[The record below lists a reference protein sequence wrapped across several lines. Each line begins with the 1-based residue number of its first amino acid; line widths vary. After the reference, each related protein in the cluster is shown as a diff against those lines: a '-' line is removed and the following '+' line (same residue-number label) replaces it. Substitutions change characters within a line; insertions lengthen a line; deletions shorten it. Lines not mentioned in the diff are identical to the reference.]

1 MLFYYYSIQ
10 HYNIIKNISLVFFLF
25 KYIINLVTN
34 QNTQPRQGKYV
45 CKPGKGKEQKFL
57 EREGYDMSENKM
69 TQQKE
74 WQKEEAH
81 FKECRA
87 VIAANMAAYERQ
99 YEERRKETKALFD
112 EVQSGNVELYDQM
125 MTSRSLEE
133 HSLNQL
139 QKNQAAYEKPFFG
152 RIDYRNLDERLFE
165 SIYIGKHGVL
175 RGKTDVEIVDWR
187 APISK
192 VYYENELGE
201 GTYSIPASHSDGKG
215 REYQIDLSLKRT
227 YDIEEGRIQ
236 GFYDSD
242 VAANDELLVKYLSK
256 NRDAVLGDIIAT
268 IQKEQNEIIR
278 ESPFHN
284 IIVQGVAGSGK
295 TTVAMHRISYI
306 MYNYKERFTPN
317 EFCIV
322 GGSDILIDY
331 ITGGLPE
338 LDVYDVK
345 HMRMD
350 ELLTH
355 LLQKEWKKKYQVI
368 PPSPSNAWKSKMLFA
383 SELEQHMQRL
393 REHIL
398 GNCVVYDEELGMLL
412 SQQSNDDFIKGN
424 PDYSINRLLVTLDE
438 RLRARIKLQCQG
450 REEIGIFKKKCA
462 QYKNYF
468 TNYCYKGSVVN
479 LYLQFLEVYGK
490 SYYINMAPVL
500 EQIAHGRF
508 DVYDIAAML
517 LIYYRALQRKPDE
530 EFGQIFI
537 DEAQDFGAIV
547 YYALRTVLPACYF
560 TIMGDV
566 SQNVNYECGMNEW
579 NDMRQKIFDSST
591 DQFRVLAKSYRNT
604 IEISEFAGKI
614 LTSASR
620 GQYKIEPVIRHGE
633 PVHLI
638 ESISK
643 EEAAGLS
650 AEILAKMQQKGY
662 ETMAVICFSDEEKES
677 VIQRLSH
684 QIPLTDSDKS
694 GFSKGVM
701 VLTVPETKGLEFD
714 CVLLWKPDMKGYKE
728 NPKLA
733 KLLYVAATRALHELF
748 VIK

>member
-1 MLFYYYSIQ
+1 MGSTYA
-10 HYNIIKNISLVFFLF
+10 NPIKG
-25 KYIINLVTN
+25 
-34 QNTQPRQGKYV
+34 R
-45 CKPGKGKEQKFL
+45 EQKFL
-57 EREGYDMSENKM
+57 ERYGYDMSNQKL
-69 TQQKE
+69 TKSKE
-74 WQKEEAH
+74 WEEEDVH
-81 FKECRA
+81 FKECRSL
-87 VIAANMAAYERQ
+87 IAANIAEYERQ
-99 YEERRKETKALFD
+99 YEERHKETKALFD

-133 HSLNQL
+133 HSLSQL
-139 QKNQAAYEKPFFG
+139 NKNKAAYEKPFFG

-175 RGKTDVEIVDWR
+175 RNKTDVEIVDWR
-187 APISK
+187 APIST
-192 VYYENELGE
+192 VYYENELGR
-201 GTYSIPASHSDGKG
+201 GTYNIPDSQNDGKG
-215 REYQIDLSLKRT
+215 REYRIDLSLKRT
-227 YDIEEGRIQ
+227 YDIEKGRIQ

-306 MYNYKERFTPN
+306 MYNYKERFTSN

-350 ELLTH
+350 ELLVH
-355 LLQKEWKKKYQVI
+355 LLKKEWKKKYQIVS
-368 PPSPSNAWKSKMLFA
+368 PSPSLAWKSKMLFT

-393 REHIL
+393 RGHIL

-412 SQQSNDDFIKGN
+412 SQKNNDDFIKGN
-424 PDYSINRLLVTLDE
+424 PNYSINRLLVTLDE

-450 REEIGIFKKKCA
+450 REEIGIYKKKLA

-468 TNYCYKGSVVN
+468 SNHCYKGTVVN
-479 LYLQFLEVYGK
+479 LYLQFLEVYG
-490 SYYINMAPVL
+490 SAYYINMTSVIEQVL
-500 EQIAHGRF
+500 RGIF

-517 LIYYRALQRKPDE
+517 IIYYRALQKKPDD

-537 DEAQDFGAIV
+537 DEAQDFGPIV
-547 YYALRTVLPACYF
+547 YYALRTVLPECYF

-579 NDMRQKIFDSST
+579 NDMREKIFDGNT

-604 IEISEFAGKI
+604 IEISEFAGTI
-614 LTSASR
+614 LSSASR
-620 GQYKIEPVIRHGE
+620 GAYKIEPVIRHGA
-633 PVHLI
+633 PVHFI

-643 EEAAGLS
+643 EEAAGIS
-650 AEILAKMQQKGY
+650 VDILTDMQQKGY
-662 ETMAVICFSDEEKES
+662 ETMAVICFSDKEKES
-677 VIQRLSH
+677 VIRRLSN
-684 QIPLTDSDKS
+684 QITLTDSDKS

-714 CVLLWKPDMKGYKE
+714 CVLLWKPDLKGYKE

-733 KLLYVAATRALHELF
+733 KLLYVASTRALHELF
-748 VIK
+748 VVK

>member
-1 MLFYYYSIQ
+1 MYKPMY
-10 HYNIIKNISLVFFLF
+10 V
-25 KYIINLVTN
+25 
-34 QNTQPRQGKYV
+34 GKRL
-45 CKPGKGKEQKFL
+45 QARLL
-57 EREGYDMSENKM
+57 ERYGVTMSENKAATERQWQM
-69 TQQKE
+69 EKE
-74 WQKEEAH
+74 H
-81 FKECRA
+81 LKECRA
-87 VIAANMAAYERQ
+87 LIAANIDAYEQQFEKRH
-99 YEERRKETKALFD
+99 KETKALFD

-125 MTSRSLEE
+125 MASKSLEE
-133 HSLNQL
+133 HSFNQL
-139 QKNQAAYEKPFFG
+139 HKNKAAYEKPFFG

-165 SIYIGKHGVL
+165 SIYIGKHGVFKN
-175 RGKTDVEIVDWR
+175 KTDVAVVDWR
-187 APISK
+187 APIST

-201 GTYSIPASHSDGKG
+201 GTYSIPDSNSDGKG
-215 REYQIDLSLKRT
+215 RAYRIDLSLKRT
-227 YDIEEGRIQ
+227 YDIENGTLQ

-284 IIVQGVAGSGK
+284 VLVQGVAGSGK

-306 MYNYKERFTPN
+306 MYNYKERFTSN

-350 ELLTH
+350 ELLVH
-355 LLQKEWKKKYQVI
+355 LLKREWKKKYKIV
-368 PPSPSNAWKSKMLFA
+368 PPSPDLAWKSKMLFA
-383 SELEQHMQRL
+383 NELEHYLQML
-393 REHIL
+393 RDRIL
-398 GNCVVYDEELGMLL
+398 ANCVVCDEDIGMLL
-412 SQQSNDDFIKGN
+412 SQKNNDDFIKGN
-424 PDYSINRLLVTLDE
+424 PSYSINRLLVTLDE

-450 REEIGIFKKKCA
+450 REEIGIFKKKLA

-468 TNYCYKGSVVN
+468 GSHCYKGSVVS
-479 LYLQFLEVYGK
+479 LYVQFLEAYGNT
-490 SYYINMAPVL
+490 YYIDM
-500 EQIAHGRF
+500 EQVIGNVSRGVF
-508 DVYDIAAML
+508 DVYDVAAML
-517 LIYYRALQRKPDE
+517 LIYYRALQKKPDD

-537 DEAQDFGAIV
+537 DEAQDFGPIV

-579 NDMRQKIFDSST
+579 TDMKQKIFDGSG
-591 DQFRVLAKSYRNT
+591 DRFRVLAKSYRNT
-604 IEISEFAGKI
+604 IEISDFAGKI
-614 LTSASR
+614 LSSASR
-620 GQYKIEPVIRHGE
+620 GAYKIEPVIRHGE
-633 PVHLI
+633 PVHFV
-638 ESISK
+638 ESISM

-650 AEILAKMQQKGY
+650 ADIISDMQQKGY
-662 ETMAVICFSDEEKES
+662 ETLAVICFSDEEKEY
-677 VIQRLSH
+677 VTRRLSR
-684 QIPLTDSDKS
+684 QVQVTDSDKS

-714 CVLLWKPDMKGYKE
+714 CVLLWKPDLEGYRD

-748 VIK
+748 VVK

>member
-1 MLFYYYSIQ
+1 MANHKST
-10 HYNIIKNISLVFFLF
+10 KS
-25 KYIINLVTN
+25 
-34 QNTQPRQGKYV
+34 
-45 CKPGKGKEQKFL
+45 
-57 EREGYDMSENKM
+57 
-69 TQQKE
+69 KE
-74 WQKEEAH
+74 WQEEEVH
-81 FKECRA
+81 LKECRA
-87 VIAANMAAYERQ
+87 VIAANIAEYKRQ
-99 YEERRKETKALFD
+99 YEERHKETKALFD
-112 EVQSGNVELYDQM
+112 QVQSGNIELYGQM

-139 QKNQAAYEKPFFG
+139 TNNQAAYEKPFFG
-152 RIDYRNLDERLFE
+152 RIDYRNLDERLYE

-175 RGKTDVEIVDWR
+175 RNKTDVEIVDWR
-187 APISK
+187 APIST

-201 GTYSIPASHSDGKG
+201 GTYSIPDNRSDGKN
-215 REYQIDLSLKRT
+215 REYRIDLNLKRT
-227 YDIEEGRIQ
+227 YDIEEGCMQ

-284 IIVQGVAGSGK
+284 VIVQGVAGSGK

-306 MYNYKERFTPN
+306 MYNYKERFTSN

-350 ELLTH
+350 EMLIH
-355 LLQKEWKKKYQVI
+355 LLKKEWKKKYQVV
-368 PPSPSNAWKSKMLFA
+368 PASPSFAWKTKMLFA

-398 GNCVVYDEELGMLL
+398 ADCVVYDEDIGMLL
-412 SQQSNDDFIKGN
+412 SQKNNEDFINGN
-424 PDYSINRLLVTLDE
+424 PDYSINRLLITLDE

-450 REEIGIFKKKCA
+450 REEIGIYKKKLT
-462 QYKNYF
+462 QYKSYF
-468 TNYCYKGSVVN
+468 SSHCYKGSVVG

-490 SYYINMAPVL
+490 KYYINMAPTM
-500 EQIAHGRF
+500 EQISRGIF

-517 LIYYRALQRKPDE
+517 LIYYRALQKKADE

-537 DEAQDFGAIV
+537 DEAQDFGPIV
-547 YYALRTVLPACYF
+547 YYVLRTVLPKCYF

-579 NDMRQKIFDSST
+579 HDMRQKIFSS
-591 DQFRVLAKSYRNT
+591 DVDRFCVLAKSYRNT

-620 GQYKIEPVIRHGE
+620 GTYKIEPVIRHGE
-633 PVHLI
+633 PVHFI

-643 EEAAGLS
+643 EEGIGIA
-650 AEILAKMQQKGY
+650 AEIWTNMQHKGY
-662 ETMAVICFSDEEKES
+662 ETMAIICFFDEEKKN
-677 VIQRLSH
+677 VIKRLGR
-684 QIPLTDSDKS
+684 QISLTDSDKS

-714 CVLLWKPDMKGYKE
+714 CVLLWKPDLKGYKE

-748 VIK
+748 VLK

>member
-1 MLFYYYSIQ
+1 MGSTYANPVKEQ
-10 HYNIIKNISLVFFLF
+10 
-25 KYIINLVTN
+25 
-34 QNTQPRQGKYV
+34 
-45 CKPGKGKEQKFL
+45 EQKFL
-57 EREGYDMSENKM
+57 ERYGYDMSEPKM
-69 TQQKE
+69 TESKE
-74 WQKEEAH
+74 WQQEVAH
-81 FKECRA
+81 LKECRA
-87 VIAANMAAYERQ
+87 LIAANIAEYERQ
-99 YEERRKETKALFD
+99 YEERHKETKALFD
-112 EVQSGNVELYDQM
+112 EVQSGNIELYDQM

-139 QKNQAAYEKPFFG
+139 NKNQAAYEKPFFG

-175 RGKTDVEIVDWR
+175 RDKTDVEIVDWR
-187 APISK
+187 APIST

-201 GTYSIPASHSDGKG
+201 GIYSIPDSHNDGKE
-215 REYQIDLSLKRT
+215 REYHIDLNLKRT
-227 YDIEEGRIQ
+227 YDIEEGHLQ

-284 IIVQGVAGSGK
+284 VIVQGVAGSGK

-306 MYNYKERFTPN
+306 MYNYKERFTSN

-338 LDVYDVK
+338 LEVYDVK

-350 ELLTH
+350 ELLVH
-355 LLQKEWKKKYQVI
+355 LLKKEWKKKYKVV
-368 PPSPSNAWKSKMLFA
+368 PPSSNFAWKSKMLFA

-398 GNCVVYDEELGMLL
+398 GNCVVCDEELGMLL
-412 SQQSNDDFIKGN
+412 SQKNNDDFIKGN
-424 PDYSINRLLVTLDE
+424 PKYSINRLLVTLDE

-450 REEIGIFKKKCA
+450 REEIDIYKKKLA

-468 TNYCYKGSVVN
+468 SKYYYKGTVVN
-479 LYLQFLEVYGK
+479 LYLQFLEVYGNA
-490 SYYINMAPVL
+490 YYINIAPVV
-500 EQIAHGRF
+500 EQISRGIF

-517 LIYYRALQRKPDE
+517 IIYYRALQKKPDE

-537 DEAQDFGAIV
+537 DEAQDFGPIV
-547 YYALRTVLPACYF
+547 YYALRTVLPECYF

-579 NDMRQKIFDSST
+579 NDMRRKIFGGSADR
-591 DQFRVLAKSYRNT
+591 FRVLAKSYRNT
-604 IEISEFAGKI
+604 IEISEFAGEI

-620 GQYKIEPVIRHGE
+620 GAYKIEPVIRHGS
-633 PVHLI
+633 PVHFI

-643 EEAAGLS
+643 EEAAGMS
-650 AEILAKMQQKGY
+650 VDILTKMQQKGY
-662 ETMAVICFSDEEKES
+662 ETMAVICFSNEEKES
-677 VIQRLSH
+677 VIRRLSNE
-684 QIPLTDSDKS
+684 ISLTDSDKS

-714 CVLLWKPDMKGYKE
+714 CVLLWKPDLKGYKE

-748 VIK
+748 VMK

>member
-1 MLFYYYSIQ
+1 M
-10 HYNIIKNISLVFFLF
+10 N
-25 KYIINLVTN
+25 
-34 QNTQPRQGKYV
+34 
-45 CKPGKGKEQKFL
+45 PGFL
-57 EREGYDMSENKM
+57 ERYGADMSENKAVSDR
-69 TQQKE
+69 Q
-74 WQKEEAH
+74 WQIEEAH
-81 FKECRA
+81 LKECRA
-87 VIAANMAAYERQ
+87 LIASNIEEYETQLEKRHQ
-99 YEERRKETKALFD
+99 ETKALFD

-125 MTSRSLEE
+125 MASKSLEE
-133 HSLNQL
+133 HSFNQL
-139 QKNQAAYEKPFFG
+139 HKNQAAYEKPFFG
-152 RIDYRNLDERLFE
+152 RIDYRNIDERLFE
-165 SIYIGKHGVL
+165 SVYIGKYGVL
-175 RGKTDVEIVDWR
+175 KNKTDVEVVDWR
-187 APISK
+187 APIST

-201 GTYSIPASHSDGKG
+201 GTYSIPDSKSDGKG
-215 REYQIDLSLKRT
+215 REYRIDLSLKRT
-227 YDIEEGRIQ
+227 YDIENGKLQ

-268 IQKEQNEIIR
+268 IQREQNEIIR

-284 IIVQGVAGSGK
+284 VLVQGVAGSGK

-306 MYNYKERFTPN
+306 MYNYKERFTSN

-350 ELLTH
+350 ELLVH
-355 LLQKEWKKKYQVI
+355 LLKREWKKKYKIV
-368 PPSPSNAWKSKMLFA
+368 PPAPNLAWKSKMLFA
-383 SELEQHMQRL
+383 NELEHYLEML

-398 GNCVVYDEELGMLL
+398 GNCVVYDEDIGMLL
-412 SQQSNDDFIKGN
+412 SQKNNDDFIKGN

-438 RLRARIKLQCQG
+438 RLRARIKLQCVG
-450 REEIGIFKKKCA
+450 REEIGIYKKKLL

-468 TNYCYKGSVVN
+468 GSHCYKGSVIN
-479 LYLQFLEVYGK
+479 LYIKFLEAYG
-490 SYYINMAPVL
+490 STYYINM
-500 EQIAHGRF
+500 EQVIGNASRGIF
-508 DVYDIAAML
+508 DIYDAAAML
-517 LIYYRALQRKPDE
+517 LIYYRALQKKPDE

-537 DEAQDFGAIV
+537 DEAQDFGPIV
-547 YYALRTVLPACYF
+547 YYVLRTVLPECYF

-579 NDMRQKIFDSST
+579 NDMRQKIFSGSSDS
-591 DQFRVLAKSYRNT
+591 FRILAKSYRNT
-604 IEISEFAGKI
+604 IEISDFAGKI
-614 LTSASR
+614 LSSASR
-620 GQYKIEPVIRHGE
+620 GAYRIEPVIRHGE
-633 PVHLI
+633 PVHFV
-638 ESISK
+638 ESISM

-650 AEILAKMQQKGY
+650 ADIISDMQRKGY
-662 ETMAVICFSDEEKES
+662 ETMAVICFSDEEKEL
-677 VIQRLSH
+677 VTKRLSRQV
-684 QIPLTDSDKS
+684 QITDSDKS

-714 CVLLWKPDMKGYKE
+714 CVLLWKPDLKGYKD

-748 VIK
+748 VVE

>member
-1 MLFYYYSIQ
+1 
-10 HYNIIKNISLVFFLF
+10 
-25 KYIINLVTN
+25 
-34 QNTQPRQGKYV
+34 
-45 CKPGKGKEQKFL
+45 
-57 EREGYDMSENKM
+57 MSESKTSENR
-69 TQQKE
+69 E

-81 FKECRA
+81 LRACRSL
-87 VIAANMAAYERQ
+87 IASNVEEYGRQ
-99 YEERRKETKALFD
+99 YEARRRETKALFD
-112 EVQSGNVELYDQM
+112 AVQSGNVELYDQM

-139 QKNQAAYEKPFFG
+139 NKNRAAYDKPFFG
-152 RIDYRNLDERLFE
+152 RIDYRNIDERMFE

-175 RGKTDVEIVDWR
+175 RDKTNVEIVDWR
-187 APISK
+187 APISS
-192 VYYENELGE
+192 VYYENEIGQ
-201 GTYSIPASHSDGKG
+201 GTYSIPDSHSDGQG
-215 REYQIDLSLKRT
+215 REYRIDLNLKRT
-227 YDIEEGRIQ
+227 YDIEEGRLQ

-284 IIVQGVAGSGK
+284 ILVQGVAGSGK

-306 MYNYKERFTPN
+306 MYNYKERFTSN

-350 ELLTH
+350 GLLTH
-355 LLQKEWKKKYQVI
+355 LLKKEWKKKYRIV
-368 PPSPSNAWKSKMLFA
+368 PPSPGYAWKSKMLFA
-383 SELEQHMQRL
+383 SELEQHLRRL
-393 REHIL
+393 RDHIL
-398 GNCVVYDEELGMLL
+398 GNCVVCDEEIGMLL
-412 SQQSNDDFIKGN
+412 SQKNNDDFIRGN
-424 PDYSINRLLVTLDE
+424 PAYSINRLLVTLDE
-438 RLRARIKLQCQG
+438 RLRNRIKLQCQD
-450 REEIGIFKKKCA
+450 REEVGIYRKKLA

-468 TNYCYKGSVVN
+468 TKYCYKGSVVS

-490 SYYINMAPVL
+490 TYYIDMAPVA
-500 EQIAHGRF
+500 EQVSRGVF
-508 DVYDIAAML
+508 DVYDAAAML
-517 LIYYRALQRKPDE
+517 VIYYRALQRKPDE

-537 DEAQDFGAIV
+537 DEAQDFGLIV
-547 YYALRTVLPACYF
+547 YYALRTVLPDCFF

-579 NDMRQKIFDSST
+579 NDMRQKIFASGRDS
-591 DQFRVLAKSYRNT
+591 FRVLAKSYRNT
-604 IEISEFAGKI
+604 IEISDFAGKI
-614 LTSASR
+614 LSSASR
-620 GQYKIEPVIRHGE
+620 GAYRIEPVIRHGE
-633 PVHLI
+633 PVHFV
-638 ESISK
+638 ESISM
-643 EEAAGLS
+643 EEAAGMS
-650 AEILAKMQQKGY
+650 VEILTEMRQKGY
-662 ETMAVICFSDEEKES
+662 ETMAVICFSDGEKQE
-677 VIQRLSH
+677 VTRRLGRQIQ
-684 QIPLTDSDKS
+684 LTDSDKS

-714 CVLLWKPDMKGYKE
+714 CVLLWKPDLQGYRE
-728 NPKLA
+728 DPKLA

-748 VIK
+748 VIVTAHTGLSM

>member
-1 MLFYYYSIQ
+1 MY
-10 HYNIIKNISLVFFLF
+10 V
-25 KYIINLVTN
+25 
-34 QNTQPRQGKYV
+34 GKRL
-45 CKPGKGKEQKFL
+45 QARLL
-57 EREGYDMSENKM
+57 ERYGVTMSENKAATDRQWQM
-69 TQQKE
+69 EKE
-74 WQKEEAH
+74 H
-81 FKECRA
+81 LKECRA
-87 VIAANMAAYERQ
+87 LIAANIDAYEQQFEKRH
-99 YEERRKETKALFD
+99 KETKALFD

-125 MTSRSLEE
+125 MASKSLEE
-133 HSLNQL
+133 HSFNQL
-139 QKNQAAYEKPFFG
+139 HKNKAAYEKPFFG

-165 SIYIGKHGVL
+165 SIYIGKHGVFKN
-175 RGKTDVEIVDWR
+175 KTDVAVVDWR
-187 APISK
+187 APIST

-201 GTYSIPASHSDGKG
+201 GTYSIPDSNSDGKG
-215 REYQIDLSLKRT
+215 RAYRIDLSLKRT
-227 YDIEEGRIQ
+227 YDIENGTLQ

-284 IIVQGVAGSGK
+284 VLVQGVAGSGK

-306 MYNYKERFTPN
+306 MYNYKERFTSN

-350 ELLTH
+350 ELLVH
-355 LLQKEWKKKYQVI
+355 LLKREWKKKYKIV
-368 PPSPSNAWKSKMLFA
+368 PPSPDLAWKSKMLFA
-383 SELEQHMQRL
+383 NELEHYLQML
-393 REHIL
+393 RDRIL
-398 GNCVVYDEELGMLL
+398 ANCVVCDEDIGMLL
-412 SQQSNDDFIKGN
+412 SQKNNDDFIKGN
-424 PDYSINRLLVTLDE
+424 PSYSINRLLVTLDE

-450 REEIGIFKKKCA
+450 REEIGIFKKKLA

-468 TNYCYKGSVVN
+468 GSHCYKGSVVS
-479 LYLQFLEVYGK
+479 LYVQFLEAYGNT
-490 SYYINMAPVL
+490 YYIDM
-500 EQIAHGRF
+500 EQVIGNVSRGVF
-508 DVYDIAAML
+508 DVYDVAAML
-517 LIYYRALQRKPDE
+517 LIYYRALQKKPDD

-537 DEAQDFGAIV
+537 DEAQDFGPIV

-579 NDMRQKIFDSST
+579 TDMKQKIFDGSG
-591 DQFRVLAKSYRNT
+591 DRFRVLAKSYRNT
-604 IEISEFAGKI
+604 IEISDFAGKI
-614 LTSASR
+614 LSSASR
-620 GQYKIEPVIRHGE
+620 GAYKIEPVIRHGE
-633 PVHLI
+633 PVHFV
-638 ESISK
+638 ESISM

-650 AEILAKMQQKGY
+650 ADIISDMQQKGY
-662 ETMAVICFSDEEKES
+662 ETLAVICFSDEEKEY
-677 VIQRLSH
+677 VTRRLSR
-684 QIPLTDSDKS
+684 QVQVTDSDKS

-714 CVLLWKPDMKGYKE
+714 CVLLWKPDLEGYRD

-748 VIK
+748 VVK

>member
-1 MLFYYYSIQ
+1 
-10 HYNIIKNISLVFFLF
+10 
-25 KYIINLVTN
+25 
-34 QNTQPRQGKYV
+34 
-45 CKPGKGKEQKFL
+45 
-57 EREGYDMSENKM
+57 MSENKAA
-69 TQQKE
+69 TDRQ
-74 WQKEEAH
+74 WQMEKKH
-81 FKECRA
+81 LKECRA
-87 VIAANMAAYERQ
+87 LIAANIDAYEQQFEKRH
-99 YEERRKETKALFD
+99 KETKALFD

-125 MTSRSLEE
+125 MASRSLEE
-133 HSLNQL
+133 HSFNQL
-139 QKNQAAYEKPFFG
+139 HKNQAAYEKPFFG

-165 SIYIGKHGVL
+165 SIYIGKHGVFKN
-175 RGKTDVEIVDWR
+175 KTDVAVVDWR
-187 APISK
+187 APIST

-201 GTYSIPASHSDGKG
+201 GTYSIPDSNSDGKG
-215 REYQIDLSLKRT
+215 RAYRIDLSLKRT
-227 YDIEEGRIQ
+227 YDIENGVLQ

-284 IIVQGVAGSGK
+284 VLVQGVAGSGK

-306 MYNYKERFTPN
+306 MYNYKERFTSN

-350 ELLTH
+350 ELLVH
-355 LLQKEWKKKYQVI
+355 LLKREWKKKHKIV
-368 PPSPSNAWKSKMLFA
+368 PPSPDLAWKSKMLFA
-383 SELEQHMQRL
+383 NELEHYLQML
-393 REHIL
+393 RDRIL
-398 GNCVVYDEELGMLL
+398 ANCVVCDEDIGMLL
-412 SQQSNDDFIKGN
+412 SQKNNDDFIKGN
-424 PDYSINRLLVTLDE
+424 PSYSINRLLVTLDE

-450 REEIGIFKKKCA
+450 REEIGIFKKKLA

-468 TNYCYKGSVVN
+468 GSHCYKVSVAN
-479 LYLQFLEVYGK
+479 LYVQFLEAYGNT
-490 SYYINMAPVL
+490 YYIDMEQVIGNVL
-500 EQIAHGRF
+500 RGVF
-508 DVYDIAAML
+508 DVYDVAAML
-517 LIYYRALQRKPDE
+517 LIYYRALQKKPDD

-537 DEAQDFGAIV
+537 DEAQDFGPIV

-579 NDMRQKIFDSST
+579 TDMQQKIFDGSG
-591 DQFRVLAKSYRNT
+591 DRFRVLAKSYRNT
-604 IEISEFAGKI
+604 IEISDFAGKI
-614 LTSASR
+614 LSSASR
-620 GQYKIEPVIRHGE
+620 GAYKIEPVIRHGE
-633 PVHLI
+633 PVHFV
-638 ESISK
+638 ESISM

-650 AEILAKMQQKGY
+650 ADIISDMQQKGY
-662 ETMAVICFSDEEKES
+662 ETLAVICFSDEEKEY
-677 VIQRLSH
+677 VTRRLSR
-684 QIPLTDSDKS
+684 QVQVTDSDKS

-714 CVLLWKPDMKGYKE
+714 CVLLWKPDLEGYKD

-748 VIK
+748 VMK

>member
-1 MLFYYYSIQ
+1 
-10 HYNIIKNISLVFFLF
+10 
-25 KYIINLVTN
+25 
-34 QNTQPRQGKYV
+34 
-45 CKPGKGKEQKFL
+45 
-57 EREGYDMSENKM
+57 MSENKAATDRQWQM
-69 TQQKE
+69 EKE
-74 WQKEEAH
+74 H
-81 FKECRA
+81 LKECRA
-87 VIAANMAAYERQ
+87 LIAANIDAYEQQFEKRH
-99 YEERRKETKALFD
+99 KETKALFD

-125 MTSRSLEE
+125 MASKSLEE
-133 HSLNQL
+133 HSFNQL
-139 QKNQAAYEKPFFG
+139 HKNKAAYEKPFFG

-165 SIYIGKHGVL
+165 SIYIGKHGVFKN
-175 RGKTDVEIVDWR
+175 KTDVAVVDWR
-187 APISK
+187 APIST

-201 GTYSIPASHSDGKG
+201 GTYSIPDSNSDGKG
-215 REYQIDLSLKRT
+215 RAYRIDLSLKRT
-227 YDIEEGRIQ
+227 YDIENGTLQ

-284 IIVQGVAGSGK
+284 VLVQGVAGSGK

-306 MYNYKERFTPN
+306 MYNYKERFTSN

-350 ELLTH
+350 ELLVH
-355 LLQKEWKKKYQVI
+355 LLKREWKKKYKIV
-368 PPSPSNAWKSKMLFA
+368 PPSPDLAWKSKMLFA
-383 SELEQHMQRL
+383 NELEHYLQML
-393 REHIL
+393 RDRIL
-398 GNCVVYDEELGMLL
+398 ANCVVCDEDIGMLL
-412 SQQSNDDFIKGN
+412 SQKNNDDFIKGN
-424 PDYSINRLLVTLDE
+424 PSYSINRLLVTLDE

-450 REEIGIFKKKCA
+450 REEIGIFKKKLA

-468 TNYCYKGSVVN
+468 GSHCYKGSVVS
-479 LYLQFLEVYGK
+479 LYVQFLEAYGNT
-490 SYYINMAPVL
+490 YYIDM
-500 EQIAHGRF
+500 EQVTGNLSRGVF
-508 DVYDIAAML
+508 DVYDVAAML
-517 LIYYRALQRKPDE
+517 LIYYRALQKKPDD

-537 DEAQDFGAIV
+537 DEAQDFGPIV

-579 NDMRQKIFDSST
+579 TDMKQKIFDGSG
-591 DQFRVLAKSYRNT
+591 DRFRVLAKSYRNT
-604 IEISEFAGKI
+604 IEISDFAGKI
-614 LTSASR
+614 LSSASR
-620 GQYKIEPVIRHGE
+620 GAYKIEPVIRHGE
-633 PVHLI
+633 PVHFV
-638 ESISK
+638 ESISM

-650 AEILAKMQQKGY
+650 ADIISDMQQKGY
-662 ETMAVICFSDEEKES
+662 ETLAVICFSDEEKEY
-677 VIQRLSH
+677 VTRRLSR
-684 QIPLTDSDKS
+684 QVQVTDSDKS

-714 CVLLWKPDMKGYKE
+714 CVLLWKPDLEGYKD

-748 VIK
+748 VVK